1 MSNETHIHELLPA
14 YALGILTEVE
24 TAQVDDHLAI
34 CAACRAE
41 LRQYQTVAD
50 ELPLALVQATP
61 RPALKMNLM
70 KEIHN
75 RRQKTV
81 SSFRPSLIQS
91 WGSFLRRSFPAWGL
105 ALIAVLALGNLL
117 LWRRTNL
124 VSGRNAS
131 SMRVV
136 ALANTKDSPQAVGSL
151 MLNPSGEYGTLVV
164 DGLPVL
170 EIGYQY
176 QVWLKLGDQ
185 RISGGL
191 FSANAD
197 GYASLELAA
206 PLPLNQYQSVGIT
219 IEPAGGSSG
228 PTGAKVLGGNLL
240 P

>member
-1 MSNETHIHELLPA
+1 MSNETHFHELLPA
-14 YALGILTEVE
+14 YALDILTEVE
-24 TAQVDDHLAI
+24 TAQVDDHLAT
-34 CAACRAE
+34 CAACQAE

-61 RPALKMNLM
+61 RPALKMKLM
-70 KEIHN
+70 KEIHH

-151 MLNPSGEYGTLVV
+151 MINPSGEYGTLVV
-164 DGLPVL
+164 DRLPVL
-170 EIGYQY
+170 DIGHQY
-176 QVWLKLGDQ
+176 QVWLIRGDQ

-206 PLPLNQYQSVGIT
+206 PLPLNLYQSVGIT
-219 IEPAGGSSG
+219 IEPAGGSPG